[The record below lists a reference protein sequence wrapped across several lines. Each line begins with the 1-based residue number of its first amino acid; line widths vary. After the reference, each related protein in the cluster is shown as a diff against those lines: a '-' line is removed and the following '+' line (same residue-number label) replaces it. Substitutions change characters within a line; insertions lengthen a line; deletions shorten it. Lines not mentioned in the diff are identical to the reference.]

1 MGLLLFSCCLE
12 SFTLRGAKACSIFP
26 NEICCSSYQQT
37 SDESYILGYE
47 HRMPDTS
54 GTNVSLPTKLHVL
67 CFGDSLTAGYTK
79 YGREHHPY
87 ADTLRPNLKYLLS
100 TKKVDVE
107 VDGLSGDLVQ
117 GRTAQFLRR
126 IEAKCPEDERR
137 RYDWI
142 IIMGGT
148 NDLGWGHDP
157 IPIYQGLSKSF
168 KIFPSAFCASLKMT
182 IQIFDMACRQNSSD
196 IQDTTNING

>member
-1 MGLLLFSCCLE
+1 MELLLFSCCLE
-12 SFTLRGAKACSIFP
+12 SFTLRGAKACSLIP
-26 NEICCSSYQQT
+26 NDICCSSQLTYQQT
-37 SDESYILGYE
+37 CDESYIRGYE
-47 HRMPDTS
+47 NTMPETS
-54 GTNVSLPTKLHVL
+54 GTNVSLPEKLHVL

-79 YGREHHPY
+79 YGTEHHPY

-126 IEAKCPEDERR
+126 IEAKCPVDERR
-137 RYDWI
+137 QYDWI

-157 IPIYQGLSKSF
+157 IPIYQGLSKS
-168 KIFPSAFCASLKMT
+168 SKMFSST
-182 IQIFDMACRQNSSD
+182 ILVLR
-196 IQDTTNING
+196 